1 MAFLLHHLLEES
13 AIKFPGKIAVKFKD
27 ETLSYHDLNNLSNK
41 IAHILIKNGINR
53 GDRIALYLNK
63 SIFSIAAIFG
73 ILKAGGIYVP
83 LDINAPESRLGYILE
98 NCGVRALIT
107 TSARLIKIKETIK
120 NIRTIQ
126 NILLADNF
134 DHMSLFHAI
143 KIFSIR
149 EIEKQ
154 QNVRNPEIPSIWDD
168 LAYILYTSGSTG
180 KPKGVMISHLNAL
193 HFVRWCYDT
202 FRAGPADVFSNHAP
216 YHFDLSVQDIYV
228 AFMAGGTLALVPE
241 EYSYFPYRL
250 AEWIEENEISIW
262 YSVPSILSML
272 VTNGELQRFTYSHLR
287 VLLFAG
293 EVFPVKYLRQLMK
306 IIPHPEYYNLF
317 GPTETNV
324 ITYYRVSPI
333 PEEQT
338 QPIPI
343 GKVCENMEILLIDEK
358 GEIIKEAGV
367 RGEIYARGANVAKGY
382 WGDKEKTNSVFVQ
395 NFTQPHFFEI
405 MYKTGDIAMRD
416 EQGNYIFFGRKDH
429 MIKSRGYRIE
439 LGEIESALY
448 SHPDVKEAVVIPVPD
463 EKITN
468 RLKAILALKDGR
480 HLEAADLQK
489 YCAKILPR
497 YMIPDEI
504 EFHKSLPKNPHGKID
519 RAKLAGKD

>member
-13 AIKFPGKIAVKFKD
+13 AVKFPYKIAVTFKD
-27 ETLSYHDLNNLSNK
+27 QTISYQQLNNLSNK
-41 IAHILIKNGINR
+41 IAHILIENGISR
-53 GDRIALYLNK
+53 SDRIALYLNK

-73 ILKAGGIYVP
+73 VLKAGGTYVP
-83 LDINAPESRLGYILE
+83 LDINSPEARLSYILE
-98 NCGVRALIT
+98 NCGVSALIT
-107 TSARLIKIKETIK
+107 TSARLIKINRIVQKIK
-120 NIRTIQ
+120 SIQ
-126 NILLADNF
+126 NVLLADNF
-134 DHMSLFHAI
+134 DNKSSDSNI
-143 KIFSIR
+143 KVFSIQ
-149 EIEKQ
+149 EIEKYAK
-154 QNVRNPEIPSIWDD
+154 VDNPEIPTIWDD

-180 KPKGVMISHLNAL
+180 TPKGVMISHLNAL
-193 HFVRWCYDT
+193 NFVRWCFEK
-202 FRAGPADVFSNHAP
+202 FRVSPADVFSNHAP

-250 AEWIEENEISIW
+250 AEWIEENKISVW

-287 VLLFAG
+287 ILLFAG
-293 EVFPVKYLRQLMK
+293 EVFPIKYLRQLMT
-306 IIPHPEYYNLF
+306 IIPHPKYYNLF

-324 ITYYRVSPI
+324 ITYYRVPPI
-333 PEEQT
+333 PEDQT

-343 GKVCENMEILLIDEK
+343 GKVCENMEILLIGEK
-358 GEIIKEAGV
+358 GKIINEPGV

-382 WGDKEKTNSVFVQ
+382 WGDPDKTNSVFIQ
-395 NFTQPHFFEI
+395 NFTQPNFREI
-405 MYKTGDIAMRD
+405 IYKTGDIAMRD

-448 SHPDVKEAVVIPVPD
+448 NHPDVKEAVVVAIPD

-468 RLKAILALKDGR
+468 RLKAFLALKDGQN
-480 HLEAADLQK
+480 LEVEDIQK
-489 YCAKILPR
+489 YCAKVLPR
-497 YMIPDEI
+497 YMIPEEI
-504 EFHKSLPKNPHGKID
+504 EFHQSLPKNPHGKID